1 MLQSVRKWHKFG
13 TNGTNCALSRTMVLR
28 SGLYHTDTGSLLN
41 MRLENITRD
50 MAGKNGLIKLRKT
63 AFYYLFKHLGA
74 DNGTSL

>member
-1 MLQSVRKWHKFG
+1 M
-13 TNGTNCALSRTMVLR
+13 
-28 SGLYHTDTGSLLN
+28 GLLLN